1 MAERERTFTTTEI
14 ARICGVYPTTVIGWI
29 KQGRIKAFATPGGH
43 RRVLRGEL
51 RGFLERFG
59 MPVPEQLR
67 GGRRRVLIVEDEKA
81 VGELLRKALA
91 ARIPDAEIDWT
102 QDGIGA
108 LLALGQRPPDLLV
121 LDVVLPVVDGA
132 RVLASLRSDPSTKDI
147 KVIGVTGKRLA
158 PEKLKFMKRHTHAFF
173 LKPFDVSAFADKALA
188 LLDAAREAE

>member
-1 MAERERTFTTTEI
+1 MSERERTFTTSEV

-43 RRVLRGEL
+43 RRVLQGEL

-67 GGRRRVLIVEDEKA
+67 GGRRRVLIVEDEKD
-81 VGELLRKALA
+81 VGEMLRKALT
-91 ARIPDAEIDWT
+91 ARIPDAEIEWT

-132 RVLASLRSDPSTKDI
+132 RVLASLRADPRTREI
-147 KVIGVTGKRLA
+147 KVIGVTGKRLD

-173 LKPFDVSAFADKALA
+173 LKPFDVAAFADKALA
-188 LLDAAREAE
+188 LLDAARRAE